1 MRNALYDGVTDDAG
15 DSSMQQT
22 EVSDEIEDDYYMVAT
37 FFFQTA
43 F

>member
-1 MRNALYDGVTDDAG
+1 MRNALHDGVTDDAR

-22 EVSDEIEDDYYMVAT
+22 EMLDEIEDDYYMVAT